1 MLETVN
7 RVTMQKQLK
16 RRNGVGKDIFVG
28 LVGVVESREE
38 LYSLL

>member
-7 RVTMQKQLK
+7 RVTMQKQLR

-28 LVGVVESREE
+28 ISRGGRE
-38 LYSLL
+38 

>member
-28 LVGVVESREE
+28 ISRGGRE
-38 LYSLL
+38 